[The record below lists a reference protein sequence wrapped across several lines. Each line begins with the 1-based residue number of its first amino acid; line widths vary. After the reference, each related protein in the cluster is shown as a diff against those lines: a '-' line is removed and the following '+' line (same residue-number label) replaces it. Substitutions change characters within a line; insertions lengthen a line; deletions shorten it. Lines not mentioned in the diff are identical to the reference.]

1 MELLSG
7 FDLGSLSDNDLR
19 YLIGELTEREKE
31 ISRERRRLHKCLDV
45 LGVDRLAQTAGMPFD
60 DCVGALVQR
69 ENEVSYERS
78 LVQGRLDILRAEG
91 KARKR
96 GRSLASLGAEALAK
110 ALLRHGHR
118 PESRTADA

>member
-1 MELLSG
+1 MEPLSDL
-7 FDLGSLSDNDLR
+7 DLGSLSDNDLR

-31 ISRERRRLHKCLDV
+31 LSHERRRLHKCLDV

-60 DCVGALVQR
+60 GCVGALVQR
-69 ENEVSYERS
+69 ETVVSYERS
-78 LVQGRLDILRAEG
+78 LVQGRLDILKAEG

-118 PESRTADA
+118 PGPRTADA

>member
-1 MELLSG
+1 MVVQRHRWSPYGAAEDKRDVEHDPAPPQAGERLSA
-7 FDLGSLSDNDLR
+7 R
-19 YLIGELTEREKE
+19 
-31 ISRERRRLHKCLDV
+31 LDV
-45 LGVDRLAQTAGMPFD
+45 LGVDRLAQTAGIPFD
-60 DCVGALVQR
+60 GCVGALVQR
-69 ENEVSYERS
+69 ENEVPYERS